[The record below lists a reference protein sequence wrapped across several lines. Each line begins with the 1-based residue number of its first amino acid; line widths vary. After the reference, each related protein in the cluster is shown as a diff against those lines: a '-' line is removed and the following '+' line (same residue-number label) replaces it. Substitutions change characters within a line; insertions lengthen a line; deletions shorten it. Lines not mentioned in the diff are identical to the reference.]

1 MDTPEAP
8 VPLPATRVGD
18 ADREAAAEQLR
29 TAVADG
35 RLELAEL
42 DERLTAAYSARTRAE
57 LAAVTADLEPVV
69 PSTRPLTLRTKSG
82 TIKRTGRW
90 EAPAQIVA
98 ECASGSIRLDFTEA
112 SVPHREVSVRATAS
126 SGSIVLVVPHDWV
139 VVMDDA
145 SSSSGS
151 IVNKVGGRPG
161 PHTQVLRVS
170 GSVRSGTIKARYPR
184 RSFWDWLRGRQH
196 PAAR

>member
-1 MDTPEAP
+1 MDTPDGPE
-8 VPLPATRVGD
+8 PLPATRVGD

-42 DERLTAAYSARTRAE
+42 DERLGAVYSARTRAE
-57 LAAVTADLEPVV
+57 LAAVTTDLEPVV
-69 PSTRPLTLRTKSG
+69 ADTRPLTLRTESG
-82 TIKRTGRW
+82 TIKRTGHW
-90 EAPAQIVA
+90 DVPGQIVA
-98 ECASGSIRLDFTEA
+98 ECTSGSIRLDFTEA
-112 SVPHREVSVRATAS
+112 GVPHREVRVSATAS
-126 SGSIVLVVPHDWV
+126 SGSIVLIVPRDWV
-139 VVMDDA
+139 VVMDDV

-161 PHTQVLRVS
+161 QYTRVLRVS

-184 RSFWDWLRGRQH
+184 RSFWDWLRGRNH
-196 PAAR
+196 PVAR

>member
-1 MDTPEAP
+1 MDAQDPP

-42 DERLTAAYSARTRAE
+42 DDRLTAAYNARTRGE
-57 LAAVTADLEPVV
+57 LALVTADLEPVV
-69 PSTRPLTLRTKSG
+69 SDTRQLTLRTKSG
-82 TIKRTGRW
+82 TIKRTGHW
-90 EAPAQIVA
+90 EAPGQIVA
-98 ECASGSIRLDFTEA
+98 ECTSGSIKLDFTQA
-112 SVPHREVSVRATAS
+112 SVPHSEISIRGMAS
-126 SGSIVLVVPHDWV
+126 SGSIVLIVPHDWV
-139 VVMDDA
+139 VVMDDV

-161 PHTQVLRVS
+161 PYVKVLRVS
-170 GSVRSGTIKARYPR
+170 GSVRSGTIKAKYPR
-184 RSFWDWLRGRQH
+184 RSFWDWLRGRNL

>member
-1 MDTPEAP
+1 MDAHEAP
-8 VPLPATRVGD
+8 VPQPLTRVGD
-18 ADREAAAEQLR
+18 ADREIAAEQLR

-35 RLELAEL
+35 RLEFAEL

-69 PSTRPLTLRTKSG
+69 PDTRPLSLRTKSG
-82 TIKRTGRW
+82 SIKRTSHW
-90 EAPAQIVA
+90 DVPAEIIA
-98 ECASGSIRLDFTEA
+98 ECSSGSIKLDFTEA
-112 SVPHREVSVRATAS
+112 SVPHREVKVRAMAA
-126 SGSIVLVVPHDWV
+126 SGSIVLIVPHDWV
-139 VVMDDA
+139 VVMDDV

-151 IVNKVGGRPG
+151 IVNKVGGRPS
-161 PHTQVLRVS
+161 PYTKTLRVS

-196 PAAR
+196 PAAG

>member
-1 MDTPEAP
+1 MDTPEGP

-18 ADREAAAEQLR
+18 ADREAAAEHLR

-42 DERLTAAYSARTRAE
+42 DERLGAVYSARTRAE
-57 LAAVTADLEPVV
+57 LAAVTADLDPAVAE
-69 PSTRPLTLRTKSG
+69 TRPLTLRTESG
-82 TIKRTGRW
+82 TIKRTGHW
-90 EAPAQIVA
+90 DVPAQIVA
-98 ECASGSIRLDFTEA
+98 ECTSGSIKLDFTEA
-112 SVPHREVSVRATAS
+112 GVPHREVRVSATAS
-126 SGSIVLVVPHDWV
+126 SGSIVLIVPPDWV
-139 VVMDDA
+139 VVMDDV

-161 PHTQVLRVS
+161 PGMKVLRVS

-184 RSFWDWLRGRQH
+184 RSFWDWLRGRK
-196 PAAR
+196 PPVAR